1 MPSSLSPVTLAG
13 RLSRLTGGAFVLLE
27 IVNSGGSRNLAEA
40 LPSLDDAQ
48 LDIAE
53 EGLLI
58 LGYDTPAEAQEAF
71 NAFTAEA
78 RAGYEATGSLV
89 ETTVRYVGDI
99 SGVPMTTCNGSGCNW
114 HRTNTHVFEDGALK
128 SVGSEPDADGETPPN
143 FLGIPFGTA
152 KSASMPA
159 RK

>member
-58 LGYDTPAEAQEAF
+58 LGYDTPAEAQDAF
-71 NAFTAEA
+71 NALTVEA
-78 RAGYEATGSLV
+78 RAGYTATGSMV

-99 SGVPMTTCNGSGCNW
+99 SGVPMTTSNDAGCNW
-114 HRTNTHVFEDGALK
+114 HRINTHVFEDGALK
-128 SVGSEPDADGETPPN
+128 SVGPEPDAAGETPPN

-152 KSASMPA
+152 KSATMPV
-159 RK
+159 RR